1 LRLEEQRLLQM
12 KNLKTVDRGKI
23 SNSTQ
28 ALPRAY
34 QSEGHL
40 EAIPENGPGL
50 IKKSPPSRA

>member
-1 LRLEEQRLLQM
+1 M

-50 IKKSPPSRA
+50 IKKAPPSRA